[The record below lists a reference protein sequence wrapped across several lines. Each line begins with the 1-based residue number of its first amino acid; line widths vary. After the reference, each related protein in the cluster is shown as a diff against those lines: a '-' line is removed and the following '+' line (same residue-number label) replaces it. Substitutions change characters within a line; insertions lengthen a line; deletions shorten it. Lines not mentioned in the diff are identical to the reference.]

1 MKLESLGKFRIL
13 KGLIN
18 NTVQK
23 YKRMDICHFKFGIKL
38 ENVLSLINEEKTFAY
53 LRISL
58 LELSKVEDLINE
70 ICPFELY
77 CYFN

>member
-1 MKLESLGKFRIL
+1 
-13 KGLIN
+13 
-18 NTVQK
+18 
-23 YKRMDICHFKFGIKL
+23 MDICHFKFGIKL

-70 ICPFELY
+70 ICPLELY